1 MGLIGDPRRQ
11 HGEERCVTRQK
22 RLRARLATSAQ
33 HCDGKIKLVCLLK
46 ILSLIYLLAHID
58 MYIWAYIFFCNI

>member
-1 MGLIGDPRRQ
+1 MRLIGDPRKQ

-33 HCDGKIKLVCLLK
+33 HCDDHKIKLVCLFEF
-46 ILSLIYLLAHID
+46 LSLIYFLAQTN
-58 MYIWAYIFFCNI
+58 MYI